1 MILKELYVKNFR
13 NIDEASFIFHPLVN
27 IFTGNNAQGKTNL
40 MEAISLCLGGS
51 FRQSKATEFIP
62 IGKTDDKTTIS
73 LKFTFDAFPE
83 KENIIE
89 YEQKGSTV
97 KVTLNKLSVKNA
109 AQLYG
114 KLRYVVFVPEDLF
127 IVKGNPE
134 QRRAYIDGVA
144 DMMNK
149 IHHAKLMEY
158 NKALRQKNN
167 LLAKLN
173 APVSD
178 YDRTML
184 STWNES
190 LARLGV
196 NVMYGRL
203 KHFYTLRE
211 YLYNIYSKLNQ
222 NNEQLTAEYFS
233 TVMNTADFDYSD
245 TDFLYKRY
253 FEELENSLDKELI
266 FRYTVTGAHRDDIAF
281 SINGMNSRDF
291 ASQGQVRSIALAL
304 KLAEAEMIR
313 DRTGDSPVVILDD
326 VLSELDEYRRNFVI
340 NSITGR
346 QVFITGCNVN
356 DMRSFSSGKMWN
368 VAKGCF
374 TESK

>member
-1 MILKELYVKNFR
+1 MILKSLYVKNFR
-13 NIDEASFIFHPLVN
+13 NINEAQFSFHPSVN

-51 FRQSKATEFIP
+51 FRPSKSLEYIP
-62 IGKTDDKTTIS
+62 IDKTDEKTTIR
-73 LKFTFDAFPE
+73 LNFVFDAYPE
-83 KENIIE
+83 KENVIE
-89 YEQKGSTV
+89 YEQLGGSV
-97 KVTLNKLSVKNA
+97 KITLNKLALKNA
-109 AQLYG
+109 AELYG

-134 QRRAYIDGVA
+134 QRRAYIDSVA

-149 IHHAKLMEY
+149 IHHAKLAEY

-167 LLAKLN
+167 LLTKLP
-173 APVSD
+173 PVPTD
-178 YDRTML
+178 YDKAMI

-203 KHFYTLRE
+203 KHFITLRE
-211 YLYNIYSKLNQ
+211 YLYEIYSKLNQ
-222 NNEQLTAEYFS
+222 NNENLTAEYFS
-233 TVMNTADFDYSD
+233 TVMNGWDFDFSD
-245 TDFLYKRY
+245 TDGLCRRY
-253 FEELENSLDKELI
+253 LDELENSLPKELI
-266 FRYTVTGAHRDDIAF
+266 FRYTVTGAHRDDLIF
-281 SINGMNSRDF
+281 SINGMNSRDY

-313 DRTGDSPVVILDD
+313 DRTGDCPVVILDD
-326 VLSELDEYRRNFVI
+326 VLSELDEYRRNFVMNNI
-340 NSITGR
+340 NSE

-356 DMRSFSSGKMWN
+356 DMRGFSSGKMWR
-368 VAKGCF
+368 VEDGRF